1 MYKFRNIIQFYSHIY
16 LFFLWLSFWLSN
28 HGFTVSILGW
38 LMVNGDF
45 LGWHCDG
52 LRWIVALVVVGFLCQ
67 LQWIVMGRGL
77 VVEVIGFWKIV
88 AWVRVGFFL
97 WVNGRF
103 LWVIVDVFESWVLVA
118 IDAGMG
124 ETWRL
129 LGLLSC

>member
-1 MYKFRNIIQFYSHIY
+1 M
-16 LFFLWLSFWLSN
+16 
-28 HGFTVSILGW
+28 
-38 LMVNGDF
+38 
-45 LGWHCDG
+45 
-52 LRWIVALVVVGFLCQ
+52 VVVGFLCQ

-77 VVEVIGFWKIV
+77 VVDVIGFWKIV